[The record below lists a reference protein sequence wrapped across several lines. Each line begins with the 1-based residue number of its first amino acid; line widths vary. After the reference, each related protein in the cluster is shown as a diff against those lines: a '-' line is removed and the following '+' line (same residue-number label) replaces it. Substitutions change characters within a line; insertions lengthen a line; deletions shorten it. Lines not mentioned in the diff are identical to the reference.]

1 MPQNELRLLSFYTS
15 REWKIA
21 GLLFF
26 SYIAVSLL
34 SAAYFPAGSYI
45 DPAVAI
51 ALSSLFF
58 GGVRLWPVVLIASV
72 ISLFVMGASPVAL
85 AFVPVIAT
93 LQAASGAYL
102 LEQTRIDPLF
112 RRHRD
117 ILNFLGTIIGISAIT
132 PSLSLLQ
139 SAITGIDPDPML
151 WWYRYIATLFT
162 LLFVTPFLLRWFSKR
177 HFKRTPVEII
187 ETTAVF
193 AAVIVINGFL
203 IAPGTETVIGVPL
216 AIFLLIPLFWI
227 ALRLRP
233 RFMTLALLLTA
244 GFQIGSILVYVPVPF
259 LLDALF
265 ETEII
270 LIALGITCSIV
281 TTLEE
286 DRRVNM
292 NLMRTQMAT
301 LKNAIARISSESR
314 AKNDFIAILAHE
326 LRNPLA
332 PVVSS
337 IDLLKIRGPR
347 DAEEME
353 ILNVMEDR
361 MTIVRRLLD
370 DLLDISRISE
380 GKLVIEKSLVD
391 LAPIIYRAIL
401 STDHHRKELHQRLV
415 FKSAEAPLYVRGDAV
430 RLEQIFS
437 NLLTNASKYSKSGD
451 TITLSVRTYDDIVE
465 ISVIDQGIGISPA
478 EREAIFHP
486 FYQSEEHGRS
496 KKGLGIGLSLV
507 HNFVELHDGEIEARS
522 EGVGKGSAFVVR
534 LPLLEGPR
542 GPMELPIAE
551 SELPTPTTG
560 MPRVLIVDDND
571 AAAAAIGRLLE
582 LEGCSVSYAYTGA
595 QAVSQALRLVPD
607 VVILDIGL
615 PDEDGYSVARLL
627 RGRGFSGHL
636 VALSGYNSDDGADWR
651 AAGFDQYLV
660 KPASLTDLRSMLS
673 RLRANV

>member
-1 MPQNELRLLSFYTS
+1 MPLNEPLTFYTS

-21 GLLFF
+21 GLLFV
-26 SYIAVSLL
+26 SYIAASWL
-34 SAAYFPAGSYI
+34 SAEYLPQGSYI

-51 ALSSLFF
+51 ALASLYF
-58 GGVRLWPVVLIASV
+58 GGVRLWPTVLAASA
-72 ISLFVMGASPVAL
+72 ISLFITGIPSFAL
-85 AFVPVIAT
+85 ALIPIIAT

-102 LEQTRIDPLF
+102 LDQARIDPLF

-117 ILNFLGTIIGISAIT
+117 IFNFLGIIIGISAIT

-139 SAITGIDPDPML
+139 SALLGVSPDPML
-151 WWYRYIATLFT
+151 WWHRYIATLFT

-177 HFKRTPVEII
+177 HFRRTPIEII
-187 ETTAVF
+187 ETAGVF
-193 AAVIVINGFL
+193 AVLIILNGLL
-203 IAPGTETVIGVPL
+203 ISPGTELVAGVPL

-244 GFQIGSILVYVPVPF
+244 CFQIGSILAYVPLP
-259 LLDALF
+259 LTLQALF
-265 ETEII
+265 ETEVI
-270 LIALGITCSIV
+270 LIALAIACSIV

-292 NLMRTQMAT
+292 NLMQTQMAT

-337 IDLLKIRGPR
+337 IDLLKLRGGR
-347 DAEEME
+347 DPEETE

-361 MTIVRRLLD
+361 MSMVRRLLD

-380 GKLVIEKSLVD
+380 GKLVIEKTTVD

-415 FKSAEAPLYVRGDAV
+415 FKSAEAPLYVRGDSA

-451 TITLSVRTYDDIVE
+451 TIELTVRTYDDIVE
-465 ISVIDQGIGISPA
+465 IAIVDHGIGINPTDKDS
-478 EREAIFHP
+478 IFHP
-486 FYQSEEHGRS
+486 FYQAEGHGRS

-507 HNFVELHDGEIEARS
+507 RNFVELHEGEIEAKS
-522 EGVGKGSAFVVR
+522 EGPGKGSAFIVR
-534 LPLLEGPR
+534 LPLLEAPR
-542 GPMELPIAE
+542 RSMELPIADTVHPVLNG
-551 SELPTPTTG
+551 SSPSI
-560 MPRVLIVDDND
+560 LIVDDND

-582 LEGCSVSYAYTGA
+582 LEGCSVTYAYTGA
-595 QAVSQALRLVPD
+595 QAIAQALRHKPNA
-607 VVILDIGL
+607 VILDIGL
-615 PDEDGYSVARLL
+615 PDQDGYTVARHL
-627 RGRGFSGHL
+627 RSRGYAKPL
-636 VALSGYNSDDGADWR
+636 VALSGYNSDSGGDWR

-660 KPASLTDLRSMLS
+660 KPASLTDLRTMLS
-673 RLRANV
+673 RLR

>member
-1 MPQNELRLLSFYTS
+1 MPHNEFSPLTFYTH

-26 SYIAVSLL
+26 SYIAASWL
-34 SAAYFPAGSYI
+34 AALYLPQESYI

-51 ALSSLFF
+51 ALAALYF
-58 GGVRLWPVVLIASV
+58 GGVRLWPVVLLASV
-72 ISLFVMGASPVAL
+72 CALFLLDVPPLGL
-85 AFVPVIAT
+85 AFASLIAT
-93 LQAASGAYL
+93 IQAASGAYL
-102 LEQTRIDPLF
+102 LDQARIDPLY

-117 ILNFLGTIIGISAIT
+117 ILNFLGIIIGTAAIT

-139 SAITGIDPDPML
+139 SALTGIDPGPML
-151 WWYRYIATLFT
+151 WWHRYIATLFS
-162 LLFVTPFLLRWFSKR
+162 LLFFVPFLLRWFAKR
-177 HFKRTPVEII
+177 NFKRTPIEIVE
-187 ETTAVF
+187 TAGVF
-193 AAVIVINGFL
+193 AILIVLNGLL
-203 IAPGTETVIGVPL
+203 IAPGTEVVAGVPL
-216 AIFLLIPLFWI
+216 GLFLLMPLFWI

-233 RFMTLALLLTA
+233 RFTTLALLLTA
-244 GFQIGSILVYVPVPF
+244 GFQIGSVLAYVPAPF
-259 LLDALF
+259 VLQALF
-265 ETEII
+265 EIEVI
-270 LIALGITCSIV
+270 LIALGIACSIV

-337 IDLLKIRGPR
+337 IDLLKLRGGR
-347 DAEEME
+347 DAEEEE

-391 LAPIIYRAIL
+391 LAPIVYRAIL

-465 ISVIDQGIGISPA
+465 IAVRDHGIGISPA

-486 FYQSEEHGRS
+486 FYQSEAHGRG

-507 HNFVELHDGEIEARS
+507 RNFVELHEGEIEALS
-522 EGVGKGSAFVVR
+522 EGPGKGSTFVVR
-534 LPLLEGPR
+534 LPLLEAPR
-542 GPMELPIAE
+542 GPMQ
-551 SELPTPTTG
+551 LPTLQNTARIPGTIA
-560 MPRVLIVDDND
+560 PRILIVDDND

-582 LEGCSVSYAYTGA
+582 LEGCVVTYAYTGA
-595 QAVSQALRLVPD
+595 QALAQALRQKPNA
-607 VVILDIGL
+607 VILDIGL
-615 PDEDGYSVARLL
+615 PDQDGHTVARLL
-627 RGRGFSGHL
+627 RARGYAEHL
-636 VALSGYNSDDGADWR
+636 VALSGYNSDDGGDWR

-660 KPASLTDLRSMLS
+660 KPASLTDLRAMLS
-673 RLRANV
+673 RLR

>member
-1 MPQNELRLLSFYTS
+1 MPQNEFSPLIFYTH
-15 REWKIA
+15 REWKIGA
-21 GLLFF
+21 LLFF
-26 SYIAVSLL
+26 AFIAATWATSFYL
-34 SAAYFPAGSYI
+34 PPGSYI
-45 DPAVAI
+45 DPAIAI
-51 ALSSLFF
+51 AVAALYF
-58 GGVRLWPVVLIASV
+58 GGVRLWPIVFLASASAHFLLGTPLLTLAFIALIAT
-72 ISLFVMGASPVAL
+72 I
-85 AFVPVIAT
+85 
-93 LQAASGAYL
+93 QAASSAYL
-102 LEQTRIDPLF
+102 LEQARIDPLF

-117 ILNFLGTIIGISAIT
+117 ILNFLSIIIGTAAIT

-139 SAITGIDPDPML
+139 NTLASIDLEPML
-151 WWYRYIATLFT
+151 WWQRYIATLFT
-162 LLFVTPFLLRWFSKR
+162 FLFFIPFLLRWFAKR
-177 HFKRTPVEII
+177 NFKRTPIEIVE
-187 ETTAVF
+187 TAGVF
-193 AAVIVINGFL
+193 ALLILINGLL
-203 IAPGTETVIGVPL
+203 IAPGTEMIAGVPL
-216 AIFLLIPLFWI
+216 ALFLLVPLFAI

-233 RFMTLALLLTA
+233 RFTTLALLLTA
-244 GFQIGSILVYVPVPF
+244 GFQIGSVLAYTPTPLV
-259 LLDALF
+259 LQTLF
-265 ETEII
+265 ETEVI
-270 LIALGITCSIV
+270 LVTLGIICSIV

-301 LKNAIARISSESR
+301 LRNAIARISSESR

-337 IDLLKIRGPR
+337 IDLLKLKGGR
-347 DAEEME
+347 DAEEVE

-451 TITLSVRTYDDIVE
+451 TVTLTVQTYDDIVE
-465 ISVIDQGIGISPA
+465 IAVQDNGIGISA
-478 EREAIFHP
+478 DEREAIFHP
-486 FYQSEEHGRS
+486 FYQAEEHGRG

-507 HNFVELHDGEIEARS
+507 RNFIELHEGEIEARS
-522 EGVGKGSAFVVR
+522 EGTGKGSTFVVR
-534 LPLLEGPR
+534 LPLLDAPR
-542 GPMELPIAE
+542 GPMELPTAGDITAA
-551 SELPTPTTG
+551 SASTS
-560 MPRVLIVDDND
+560 PRILIVDDND

-582 LEGCSVSYAYTGA
+582 LEGCVVSYAYTGA
-595 QAVSQALRLVPD
+595 QALTQALQQKPNAIL
-607 VVILDIGL
+607 LDIGL
-615 PDEDGYSVARLL
+615 PDQDGHTVARLL
-627 RGRGFSGHL
+627 RARGYADHL
-636 VALSGYNSDDGADWR
+636 VALSGYNSDQGGDWR

-660 KPASLTDLRSMLS
+660 KPASLNDLRTMLT
-673 RLRANV
+673 RLR